1 MTNFRR
7 LLLEGADLHKEPP
20 QNPPK
25 DWRLKCQGLLPEG
38 KVMVL
43 KMFIFLRIFYSEAD
57 PDLIYIRWG
66 PKRFP
71 GPKKGGGGFPRSTN
85 VIVLLHIIGRGCGL
99 SRAPL
104 AGRGSSAS
112 CMLCTTQTWFS
123 SSNSQ
128 CLYMYM
134 YLWKIPH
141 FPCLLTVHLLT
152 FTMLTKELPSP
163 PYHVIRI
170 SYT

>member
-1 MTNFRR
+1 MKLQYLFKPEINSVFQMTNFRR

-71 GPKKGGGGFPRSTN
+71 GPKKGGGGGFPRSTN

-104 AGRGSSAS
+104 AGRAGFISIMYA
-112 CMLCTTQTWFS
+112 MYN
-123 SSNSQ
+123 SNLVFQ
-128 CLYMYM
+128 
-134 YLWKIPH
+134 
-141 FPCLLTVHLLT
+141 FQ
-152 FTMLTKELPSP
+152 
-163 PYHVIRI
+163 
-170 SYT
+170 